1 MSDEPTKVAYAL
13 PSEAAKAGHWDIAQE
28 LVKASWDPEIDDD
41 AEALAA
47 AVEALFQSP
56 MSCLDGIDSRTRW
69 DIIAEY
75 PGVLEEAE
83 AALEERLRWIKEER
97 KEGRFDLSW
106 LPDDVRSCL
115 IFPRTLAMREWVN
128 ANPDPN
134 AKERPPL
141 DPMCC
146 IDEFGSVPYP
156 EYTSLLGELRQS
168 RFLEEYKETLLK
180 KFKENNS

>member
-28 LVKASWDPEIDDD
+28 LVKASWDPEFDDD

-56 MSCLDGIDSRTRW
+56 MSCLDGIDNRTRW
-69 DIIAEY
+69 DIVAECRIV
-75 PGVLEEAE
+75 PEAN

-106 LPDDVRSCL
+106 LPDDVRGYL
-115 IFPRTLAMREWVN
+115 TFPRTLAIREWVN

-146 IDEFGSVPYP
+146 VDEFGSVPYP
-156 EYTSLLGELRQS
+156 EYTSLLGAFRQS
-168 RFLEEYKETLLK
+168 GILEEEQKILLNK
-180 KFKENNS
+180 IKENNS